1 MEPALFLMD
10 VRIITATLAPGPPVN
25 SPPLELSG
33 TIGDHMMTLLPL
45 AQGLFDRMGMV
56 NLVSHNFP
64 SLFFPTH
71 FKKVADS
78 HCEFFDSYLK
88 VFDFQTVGGFSFLF
102 LLLVANLIPLWSDN
116 ILCII

>member
-1 MEPALFLMD
+1 MHEELINTCQVKCNKSKRHLLHFLVNFIISLMFKTCFQAEVLF
-10 VRIITATLAPGPPVN
+10 
-25 SPPLELSG
+25 
-33 TIGDHMMTLLPL
+33 
-45 AQGLFDRMGMV
+45 
-56 NLVSHNFP
+56 
-64 SLFFPTH
+64 FFPTH

>member
-45 AQGLFDRMGMV
+45 AQGLFDPMGMV
-56 NLVSHNFP
+56 NLVSHNFS

-71 FKKVADS
+71 FRKA
-78 HCEFFDSYLK
+78 
-88 VFDFQTVGGFSFLF
+88 
-102 LLLVANLIPLWSDN
+102 
-116 ILCII
+116 